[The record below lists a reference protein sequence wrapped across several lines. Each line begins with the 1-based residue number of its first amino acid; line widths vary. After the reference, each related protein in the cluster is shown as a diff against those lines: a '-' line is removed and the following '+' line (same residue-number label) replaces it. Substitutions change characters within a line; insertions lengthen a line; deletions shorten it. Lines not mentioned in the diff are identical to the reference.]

1 MEKQDIQELA
11 ETTYGLIVVLED
23 ILWKFEGFSKD
34 NQRKFTGMLAL
45 IDTIEENSYN
55 IKVSLE
61 CLQPTMKMTVF
72 IVAVQTMKMSVFR

>member
-1 MEKQDIQELA
+1 MEKQDIQELT
-11 ETTYGLIVVLED
+11 ETTYGLIVVLKD
-23 ILWKFEGFSKD
+23 ILWEFEGFSKD

-61 CLQPTMKMTVF
+61 CL
-72 IVAVQTMKMSVFR
+72 

>member
-1 MEKQDIQELA
+1 MEKQDIQELT
-11 ETTYGLIVVLED
+11 ETTYGLIVVLKD
-23 ILWKFEGFSKD
+23 ILWEFEGFSKD

-61 CLQPTMKMTVF
+61 C
-72 IVAVQTMKMSVFR
+72 I

>member
-1 MEKQDIQELA
+1 MQSIRGSMRGKTMEKQDIQELA
-11 ETTYGLIVVLED
+11 ETTYGLIVVLND

-55 IKVSLE
+55 IKASLE
-61 CLQPTMKMTVF
+61 CL
-72 IVAVQTMKMSVFR
+72 

>member
-11 ETTYGLIVVLED
+11 ETTYGLIVILND

-34 NQRKFTGMLAL
+34 NQRKFTGILSL
-45 IDTIEENSYN
+45 IDAIEQNSYN

-61 CLQPTMKMTVF
+61 C
-72 IVAVQTMKMSVFR
+72 I

>member
-11 ETTYGLIVVLED
+11 ETTYGLIVVLKD

-45 IDTIEENSYN
+45 IDIIEQQLLHKRHIIIDTICLPEPIYDALDGLN
-55 IKVSLE
+55 IVH
-61 CLQPTMKMTVF
+61 
-72 IVAVQTMKMSVFR
+72 